1 VLLQIRE
8 TQIKSVWDNN
18 YLRVLGF
25 NDTGRQFLKLK
36 KKDLSVPL
44 ITNINQKNELL
55 LELDIQVGRIY
66 ALLFEEYQEQDV
78 YKMPIYIKEE

>member
-1 VLLQIRE
+1 
-8 TQIKSVWDNN
+8 
-18 YLRVLGF
+18 
-25 NDTGRQFLKLK
+25 
-36 KKDLSVPL
+36 
-44 ITNINQKNELL
+44 LL